1 MGRNS
6 RKLPTKR
13 QLLTS
18 DLEHTWPAV
27 SHDDRSG
34 IFLLRKETDKV
45 HLERVAIVVDLGF
58 VIRER
63 VDVVFS
69 LSPVHVAMSI
79 ES

>member
-1 MGRNS
+1 M
-6 RKLPTKR
+6 
-13 QLLTS
+13 
-18 DLEHTWPAV
+18 

-34 IFLLRKETDKV
+34 IFLLRKETNKV

-63 VDVVFS
+63 VDVIFS
-69 LSPVHVAMSI
+69 LSPVQVVISI